1 MHCLSVALYSKIFV
15 LLIQSLVLRRMSGL
29 SINRYRPIIGRLLDA
44 DNRPLPCRCI
54 SNYWLKVVKQK
65 NCNVSFIT
73 NFWQLWNSMCS
84 KMLSFFGFKTCIKAN
99 STLVNRLI
107 NDTLLD
113 AYCLTTFQSDTTSNL
128 IRWFAVFNFSKNIKQ
143 AGDGIFSGASLMC
156 NKLSEYGVILQSYCT
171 NTEGCNFYASQC
183 GDDHDSDWLPEKK
196 TLTENCP
203 PSYKGTRGYQVATGP
218 RRRFPR
224 NADQGA

>member
-1 MHCLSVALYSKIFV
+1 MFS
-15 LLIQSLVLRRMSGL
+15 
-29 SINRYRPIIGRLLDA
+29 
-44 DNRPLPCRCI
+44 
-54 SNYWLKVVKQK
+54 
-65 NCNVSFIT
+65 
-73 NFWQLWNSMCS
+73 
-84 KMLSFFGFKTCIKAN
+84 FGFDSCTRVN
-99 STLVNRLI
+99 SPLVNRLI

-143 AGDGIFSGASLMC
+143 AGDGIFSGASLC
-156 NKLSEYGVILQSYCT
+156 NKLSQYGVILQSYCT
-171 NTEGCNFYASQC
+171 NKEGCNFYASQC

-218 RRRFPR
+218 RRRFPSQCWPRGVAR
-224 NADQGA
+224 NLFRRGTKEWVPSPAGSIQARSPGGVFGKAPKTQKICWKFDECHRFHTVQTKKFSVAISERTCRP